1 MQEKDIVIV
10 AAKRTAIGSFGGA
23 LKSQSAV
30 ELGKVAAKGALESAG
45 IKPEQVDATILGC
58 VLQASLGQNVARQVS
73 IGAGV
78 PVESPAFT
86 INQVCGSG
94 LKAVILGANAIALG
108 DAEIVLV
115 GGTES
120 MSQAPYAMPAARW
133 GARMGDAKMVDVM
146 VHDGLWD
153 IFGDVHMGITAENIA
168 ERFGVSRQEQDD
180 LAAASQQK
188 AVDAI
193 EKGEFKREIVPVS
206 ITDRKGRV
214 TVVDTDEFPRKGT
227 TVEVL
232 AKLKPAFK
240 KGGTVTAG
248 NASGINDGAAALIL
262 MTRAKANQLGLRPMA
277 SIVSYA
283 TAGVPPEIMGTGPV
297 PASQKA
303 LQRAKMA
310 VGDLDIIEANE
321 AFAAQACY
329 VRREL
334 KLPDEKLNM
343 RGGAI
348 ALGHPIG
355 ASGARILTTLIHL
368 LQDKHKELG
377 LATLCVGGGMGV
389 AVVVKAE

>member
-310 VGDLDIIEANE
+310 EGDLDIIEANE

-334 KLPDEKLNM
+334 KLPDEKLNI

>member
-1 MQEKDIVIV
+1 MPEKDIVIV

-30 ELGKVAAKGALESAG
+30 ELGKVAAKGALEAAG

-262 MTRAKANQLGLRPMA
+262 MTRAKANQLGLKPMA

-310 VGDLDIIEANE
+310 VGDLDTIEANE